1 MEKTLETLDALVSK
15 AMALEKD
22 PSAPERL
29 AADIEVAAAAK
40 QALQI
45 LRAVQV
51 LAQPANTCSQCCLLS
66 SCAVRDIEGVFLHG
80 VTVTLYMQARW
91 KVSAEC

>member
-29 AADIEVAAAAK
+29 AADIEVAEAAK

-51 LAQPANTCSQCCLLS
+51 LAQPATYARNAACCHP
-66 SCAVRDIEGVFLHG
+66 V
-80 VTVTLYMQARW
+80 Q
-91 KVSAEC
+91 

>member
-1 MEKTLETLDALVSK
+1 MEKALEKLDALVSE
-15 AMALEKD
+15 AMDLEKD

-29 AADIEVAAAAK
+29 AADIEIAEAAK

-51 LAQPANTCSQCCLLS
+51 LAQPANTRTQCCLFS
-66 SCAVRDIEGVFLHG
+66 SCAVKDIEGVFRMG
-80 VTVTLYMQARW
+80 SR
-91 KVSAEC
+91 